1 MNLCMNCGDTIE
13 KAVVLGALRWIHSNN
28 GNVSCELATA
38 SPDPGIT
45 RAICDVALERTTHA
59 GRGWTPEHDAE
70 HGVGHLVSLAVER
83 ANDAARWDFI
93 GQPSYA
99 RGQLVK
105 AASLAVAAIELID
118 RARTPEED
126 Q

>member
-1 MNLCMNCGDTIE
+1 MNTCVNCGDTIE

-45 RAICDVALERTTHA
+45 RAICDVALERATHA

-70 HGVGHLVSLAVER
+70 HGQGHLLEM
-83 ANDAARWDFI
+83 ARKRTY
-93 GQPSYA
+93 PSA
-99 RGQLVK
+99 TAGRGDLVK
-105 AASLAVAAIELID
+105 AASLLVAAIELID
-118 RARTPEED
+118 RSSTAEED